1 MQVNQRMP
9 KGFTGGKLIMTNDTN
24 DSMMTPELRKYLW
37 DIRLAASRQ
46 ETAPAYIE
54 CLIKSVLY
62 DLMPFKEKCDRVAFA
77 KNLLEGI
84 EGHVSGAQA
93 LHQLLIDFY
102 KATTQEDN

>member
-1 MQVNQRMP
+1 
-9 KGFTGGKLIMTNDTN
+9 MTNDTN